1 MTNQRMVCCGPSFKE
16 EKNNRCERGR
26 IFTKML
32 MIIISVG
39 LDYGEAFFCLFGWF
53 GLVFS
58 LHFTYFFFPKFSV
71 ISMCTLVERKQNI
84 TSFWQV
90 SRAGDSQPWESSS
103 SAGSPHL
110 PNTSLPPLDSRL
122 RPQKQLQKL
131 LSAFPHAAQ
140 LVLHITANHSQD
152 RRKH

>member
-1 MTNQRMVCCGPSFKE
+1 
-16 EKNNRCERGR
+16 
-26 IFTKML
+26 ML

-39 LDYGEAFFCLFGWF
+39 LDYGEAFFCLFRWF

-58 LHFTYFFFPKFSV
+58 LHFTYFFFPKFFV

-103 SAGSPHL
+103 RAGSPHL